1 MTSVGSGEGGGPYKV
16 SEEEVSIGNLVKAIT
31 YILNQNSVIKKL
43 MCKVESLS
51 HKFHEPALRYYSV
64 VR

>member
-43 MCKVESLS
+43 MCKVE
-51 HKFHEPALRYYSV
+51 
-64 VR
+64 